1 MWLLFNWIEQL
12 NSVKQSF
19 LLQTIKYLIWKNTQD
34 LKKGSC
40 YKKVKISYE
49 AVSNSKFDT
58 DDVQISFRM
67 FDLIWWNFI
76 LYFRDFNGTSTRKED
91 LQMIVLKY
99 KEKKRKFILVI
110 TGFSNNESANPPT
123 VLKAVSTLPLYLTKS
138 INVITATSKNTCKRM
153 LIFYKKGYCLRA
165 CHEICSWDD
174 KHFASY

>member
-58 DDVQISFRM
+58 DDVQISFQM
-67 FDLIWWNFI
+67 IGLFWWNFI
-76 LYFRDFNGTSTRKED
+76 LYFWSFNRSSTSKED

-99 KEKKRKFILVI
+99 KGKKRKISVAI
-110 TGFSNNESANPPT
+110 TGFSNDESASPPT
-123 VLKAVSTLPLYLTKS
+123 VLKAVSTLTLYLTKY
-138 INVITATSKNTCKRM
+138 INVITVTLKNACK
-153 LIFYKKGYCLRA
+153 
-165 CHEICSWDD
+165 
-174 KHFASY
+174 